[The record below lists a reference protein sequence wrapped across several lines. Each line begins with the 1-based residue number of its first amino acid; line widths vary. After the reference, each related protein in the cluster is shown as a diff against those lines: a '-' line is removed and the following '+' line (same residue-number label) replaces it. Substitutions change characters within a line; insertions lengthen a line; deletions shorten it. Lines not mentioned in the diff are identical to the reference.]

1 MSSTT
6 TNNNQKREREDN
18 EDINNKESKLKKTEI
33 EIEADKDFKP
43 PPLISKNEDNENI
56 AFKSNIKPPS
66 KPSAKPSFGG
76 ISFNITT
83 KVLPQ
88 PTINN
93 IGNNNE
99 KHDDYEKESINND
112 DNNNNNNNN
121 FNTDNN
127 NSNSSKKTT
136 AGPIKPTTINTVG
149 PQKPTTINTV
159 GPTKPTKMED
169 EDSSSSESGEDDGS
183 ENKNKKQES
192 SRPTVNNIGPQ
203 KPTTNVGP
211 QKPTTNV
218 GPQKPTTNVGPQK
231 PTTNVG
237 PQKPTTN
244 TIGPQRPTIK
254 DDDSSSSDSD
264 SDDDSNKNKI
274 KNQQQGI
281 VGPIR
286 PIMKKDEDEDEDD
299 SDDSDDSDDDE
310 KEEIERWRQLATS
323 LPISHEVTIK
333 GHARTVSTI
342 SIDPSGSRMLSG
354 SYDCKVKFW
363 DFNGMD
369 SSFRSFR
376 EIEPS
381 EGTQVRSIQFS
392 TLGDIFSALPY
403 TTQIRIYN
411 RDGHFKNESVSGDRF
426 IQDLYHTKGHVSTL
440 TGQCWHPTERDE
452 LISSSIDGTIR
463 VWDVNQLNKN
473 KSVIKSKNQKG
484 SRVGVINCCF
494 DQRGDLITG
503 GMSDGTIAQWD
514 KRSTLL
520 KPKFTF
526 QDAHEFGTEV
536 TSIQYNRDCY
546 SMISRGMDSTLR
558 VWDLRNPLKPLIVWD
573 DLLCD
578 YIETNT
584 IFGSYDRVIV
594 TGTSSAKG
602 GFGSIVIYDLSSLTK
617 MRQIRVE
624 DDVSVVNCHWST
636 KLNQIFFGC
645 SDSSIRGFYDPTQS
659 TNGLKL
665 CASKAPRVKNV
676 ADFEPDRPIITP
688 NTLPLF
694 RQTNHK
700 KEKKSQK
707 INPSKEQLKSTTYTS
722 NSTMKHLVSK
732 IGIINNTSWKEDAR
746 ESFLRMANKKDKT
759 QQQTEEK
766 K

>member
-1 MSSTT
+1 MSSI
-6 TNNNQKREREDN
+6 NNQKREREDN
-18 EDINNKESKLKKTEI
+18 EETNKESKLKKTET
-33 EIEADKDFKP
+33 EIKEDYEFKP
-43 PPLISKNEDNENI
+43 PPLTSKNEDNDNI
-56 AFKSNIKPPS
+56 TFKSNIKPPS

-83 KVLPQ
+83 KVLPTPPQ
-88 PTINN
+88 QQQQQQI
-93 IGNNNE
+93 INE
-99 KHDDYEKESINND
+99 KDDKDDEKEIV
-112 DNNNNNNNN
+112 NNNNNNKA
-121 FNTDNN
+121 TIGPV
-127 NSNSSKKTT
+127 KPKT
-136 AGPIKPTTINTVG
+136 NTVG
-149 PQKPTTINTV
+149 PQKPMNTV
-159 GPTKPTKMED
+159 GPTKPIKKDDGDED
-169 EDSSSSESGEDDGS
+169 SGDSSSSSDDDDKN
-183 ENKNKKQES
+183 NKHQVSTVGPQK
-192 SRPTVNNIGPQ
+192 PTSTTNNIGPQ
-203 KPTTNVGP
+203 KPTL
-211 QKPTTNV
+211 
-218 GPQKPTTNVGPQK
+218 
-231 PTTNVG
+231 
-237 PQKPTTN
+237 N

-254 DDDSSSSDSD
+254 DDDDSSSDDSDSD
-264 SDDDSNKNKI
+264 SNKN
-274 KNQQQGI
+274 NQQPGV

-286 PIMKKDEDEDEDD
+286 PTMKNESDDSSSDDDDDDD
-299 SDDSDDSDDDE
+299 SDDSDDDDSDDDE
-310 KEEIERWRQLATS
+310 KEEIERWRQLAIS

-333 GHARTVSTI
+333 GHARTVSSI

-369 SSFRSFR
+369 SSFKSFR

-381 EGTQVRSIQFS
+381 EGTQVRSVQFS
-392 TLGDIFSALPY
+392 VIGDVFSTLPY
-403 TTQIRIYN
+403 TTQIRIYD
-411 RDGHFKNESVSGDRF
+411 RDGHFKDESVSGDRF

-440 TGQCWHPTERDE
+440 TGQSWHPTERDE
-452 LISSSIDGTIR
+452 LLSSSIDGTIR

-484 SRVGVINCCF
+484 SRVGVINCCY

-520 KPKFTF
+520 KPKFVF
-526 QDAHEFGTEV
+526 QEAHEYGTEV

-624 DDVSVVNCHWST
+624 DDVSVINCNWST
-636 KLNQIFFGC
+636 KLNQVFFGC
-645 SDSSIRGFYDPTQS
+645 SDSSIRGFYDQS
-659 TNGLKL
+659 QSINGLKL
-665 CASKAPRVKNV
+665 CVSKAPRVKNV

-694 RQTNHK
+694 RQTNTK
-700 KEKKSQK
+700 KEKKSRK
-707 INPSKEQLKSTTYTS
+707 VNPSKEQLKSTTYTS

-732 IGIINNTSWKEDAR
+732 IGITNNTSWKEDAR

-759 QQQTEEK
+759 QQQQQQSDENK
-766 K
+766 

>member
-1 MSSTT
+1 MNS
-6 TNNNQKREREDN
+6 TNNSQKREREDN
-18 EDINNKESKLKKTEI
+18 EDIDNTDSKLKKTE
-33 EIEADKDFKP
+33 ADKEFKP
-43 PPLISKNEDNENI
+43 PSLFSKNEDNDNI
-56 AFKSNIKPPS
+56 AFKSNFKPPS

-83 KVLPQ
+83 KVLPPPQQQ
-88 PTINN
+88 PTIINDN
-93 IGNNNE
+93 ANE
-99 KHDDYEKESINND
+99 KYEEKGSINNS
-112 DNNNNNNNN
+112 NNLNN
-121 FNTDNN
+121 DNN
-127 NSNSSKKTT
+127 NSNSNSKTT
-136 AGPIKPTTINTVG
+136 TTGPIKPTTTTTTVG
-149 PQKPTTINTV
+149 PQKPTNTV
-159 GPTKPTKMED
+159 GPTRPTKID
-169 EDSSSSESGEDDGS
+169 DDDDDSSDISDSSDDD
-183 ENKNKKQES
+183 NDDKNKIQQVSTTTTTK
-192 SRPTVNNIGPQ
+192 NNIGPQ
-203 KPTTNVGP
+203 KPTTTTNVGP
-211 QKPTTNV
+211 QKPTTNNI
-218 GPQKPTTNVGPQK
+218 GPQKPS
-231 PTTNVG
+231 TTNVG

-244 TIGPQRPTIK
+244 TIGPQRPKIK
-254 DDDSSSSDSD
+254 DDDDSDSDSDSD
-264 SDDDSNKNKI
+264 SDDDNSNKI
-274 KNQQQGI
+274 KNEQQGT
-281 VGPIR
+281 VGPTR
-286 PIMKKDEDEDEDD
+286 PIMKKGDSSDSDDD
-299 SDDSDDSDDDE
+299 SDDDDSDDDSDDDE
-310 KEEIERWRQLATS
+310 KEEIERWRQLAIS

-333 GHARTVSTI
+333 GHARTVSSI

-392 TLGDIFSALPY
+392 NLGDIFSALPY
-403 TTQIRIYN
+403 TTQIRIYD

-440 TGQCWHPTERDE
+440 TAQCWHPTERDE

-463 VWDVNQLNKN
+463 VWDVNQLSKN

-484 SRVGVINCCF
+484 SRVGVSNCCF
-494 DQRGDLITG
+494 DQRGDLVTG

-526 QDAHEFGTEV
+526 QDAHEFGTQV
-536 TSIQYNRDCY
+536 TSVQYNRDCY

-558 VWDLRNPLKPLIVWD
+558 VWDLRNPLKPLVVWD

-594 TGTSSAKG
+594 TGTSAPKG

-617 MRQIRVE
+617 MRQIRV
-624 DDVSVVNCHWST
+624 DNDVSVVNCHWST

-659 TNGLKL
+659 VNGLKL

-694 RQTNHK
+694 RQTNSK

-746 ESFLRMANKKDKT
+746 ESFLRVANKKE
-759 QQQTEEK
+759 QQQQEEQQKEEK